1 MVQRQYSNSTI
12 RSSRAEISRSTRP
25 GPANRAS
32 AAITEVAAAV
42 VAAATA
48 GRSVGRAWARSFRF
62 HGVRA
67 VAVSTDCSADE
78 MVDAF
83 QGFKPPLLRL
93 TSPAHRRF
101 SGAMRKTRARAGLF
115 VRRPAPEITR
125 LGRFQGRC
133 GAFSLCAS
141 SSVRLSIIRA
151 VRRFHRRDMDNRR
164 DPRNPVGWEAPGP
177 PQAALSSGWRELF
190 SVRS

>member
-12 RSSRAEISRSTRP
+12 RSSRAEILRSTRP

-83 QGFKPPLLRL
+83 QGFKPPPLR
-93 TSPAHRRF
+93 T
-101 SGAMRKTRARAGLF
+101 
-115 VRRPAPEITR
+115 
-125 LGRFQGRC
+125 
-133 GAFSLCAS
+133 
-141 SSVRLSIIRA
+141 
-151 VRRFHRRDMDNRR
+151 RRDVLTRTGGSLPER
-164 DPRNPVGWEAPGP
+164 
-177 PQAALSSGWRELF
+177 
-190 SVRS
+190 VRQRSFR

>member
-1 MVQRQYSNSTI
+1 MPSRLYVGNLAYTVSSSDLEQLFSRAGQVQSAAVIMDKVPANRRASASSRWQVRRMVQRQYSNSTI

-48 GRSVGRAWARSFRF
+48 GRSLGRAWARSFRF

-83 QGFKPPLLRL
+83 QGFKPPPLRP

-125 LGRFQGRC
+125 LGRLQG
-133 GAFSLCAS
+133 
-141 SSVRLSIIRA
+141 
-151 VRRFHRRDMDNRR
+151 
-164 DPRNPVGWEAPGP
+164 
-177 PQAALSSGWRELF
+177 
-190 SVRS
+190 

>member
-1 MVQRQYSNSTI
+1 V
-12 RSSRAEISRSTRP
+12 
-25 GPANRAS
+25 
-32 AAITEVAAAV
+32 AAV

-62 HGVRA
+62 HGVTA

-83 QGFKPPLLRL
+83 QGFKPPLLRP

-125 LGRFQGRC
+125 LGRLQGRC